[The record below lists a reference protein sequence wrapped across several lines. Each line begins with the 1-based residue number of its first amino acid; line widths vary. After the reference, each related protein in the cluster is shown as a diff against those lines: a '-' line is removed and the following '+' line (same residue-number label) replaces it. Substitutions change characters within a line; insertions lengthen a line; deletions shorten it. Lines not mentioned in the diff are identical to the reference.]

1 MGSTWGQ
8 CPCPTHPP
16 SNSHN
21 FQSNLKLILPQCAMA
36 ELRRIPGVHVYGGTA
51 PLAPGVEKIPK
62 QKNIIFNVDLEDSDL
77 KDCPSFKV
85 PFDPE
90 RAQPFSSFDE
100 ICSALKPEDDKT
112 QCIFNSKDLHAATTG
127 MVAASIVKSVQS
139 INKMRALVEEG
150 IAEKDWIAAIITNTF
165 ETGNPPK
172 EGETD
177 LDRGDFDV
185 VKALIKKYPEMAL
198 GKILTDKMVDL
209 AGQTGPHLYKCVT
222 EMQVKMDA
230 TSGEEQM
237 VLKKRLLNYLER
249 YFYLVCFGAYCRQE
263 GPELFKKPFVAWLD
277 EKKDIA
283 DMVEKGIRVW
293 EEITFFSLN
302 MSTPA

>member
-1 MGSTWGQ
+1 
-8 CPCPTHPP
+8 
-16 SNSHN
+16 
-21 FQSNLKLILPQCAMA
+21 
-36 ELRRIPGVHVYGGTA
+36 
-51 PLAPGVEKIPK
+51 
-62 QKNIIFNVDLEDSDL
+62 
-77 KDCPSFKV
+77 
-85 PFDPE
+85 
-90 RAQPFSSFDE
+90 
-100 ICSALKPEDDKT
+100 
-112 QCIFNSKDLHAATTG
+112 

>member
-1 MGSTWGQ
+1 
-8 CPCPTHPP
+8 
-16 SNSHN
+16 
-21 FQSNLKLILPQCAMA
+21 MA

-100 ICSALKPEDDKT
+100 ICSALKAEDDKT

>member
-1 MGSTWGQ
+1 MG
-8 CPCPTHPP
+8 
-16 SNSHN
+16 
-21 FQSNLKLILPQCAMA
+21 
-36 ELRRIPGVHVYGGTA
+36 
-51 PLAPGVEKIPK
+51 
-62 QKNIIFNVDLEDSDL
+62 
-77 KDCPSFKV
+77 
-85 PFDPE
+85 
-90 RAQPFSSFDE
+90 
-100 ICSALKPEDDKT
+100 KT

-150 IAEKDWIAAIITNTF
+150 IAEKDWIAAIISNTF

-222 EMQVKMDA
+222 EMQAKMDA

-237 VLKKRLLNYLER
+237 MLKKRLLNYLER
-249 YFYLVCFGAYCRQE
+249 DFYLVCFGAYCRQE
-263 GPELFKKPFVAWLD
+263 GHSRHGGEGHPGLGGDHFLQPQHEHTSLVLL
-277 EKKDIA
+277 
-283 DMVEKGIRVW
+283 VLYVS
-293 EEITFFSLN
+293 TFSQN
-302 MSTPA
+302 TAQPSNPK